1 MCGNPGV
8 ETRSKPGEPGSN
20 EQRADRTPY
29 RVTGTQGRG
38 NRGVTAGNPATI
50 TNPLHGGS
58 TLVLG
63 EAELV
68 EVQ

>member
-8 ETRSKPGEPGSN
+8 ETRSQPGEPGSH

-29 RVTGTQGRG
+29 RGTITQGRG
-38 NRGVTAGNPATI
+38 NRGVTTGNPTTI

-58 TLVLG
+58 TLILG
-63 EAELV
+63 KAELV